1 MSVPGPL
8 PSSASASLDVGAAAR
23 SDGVVL
29 GLADTSSD
37 GLADGLAEADA
48 VALAAGG
55 ALGRVDAEPPTL
67 PGVDP
72 VLEVAPPD
80 VGVALGV
87 VGLGADVVFVGFGVG
102 FLVGTG
108 VLVFVGAGGA
118 TRGCCPDPKRKPTT
132 VPGAGS

>member
-8 PSSASASLDVGAAAR
+8 PPSASVEVGPAAR
-23 SDGVVL
+23 SDAVAL
-29 GLADTSSD
+29 GLADTSS
-37 GLADGLAEADA
+37 
-48 VALAAGG
+48 VALGEGVADSGAV
-55 ALGRVDAEPPTL
+55 ALGRVDAEPPTV

-72 VLEVAPPD
+72 VLEVALPD

-108 VLVFVGAGGA
+108 VLVLVGAGGA
-118 TRGCCPDPKRKPTT
+118 TRGCFPDP
-132 VPGAGS
+132 

>member
-8 PSSASASLDVGAAAR
+8 PSSASLDVGAAAR
-23 SDGVVL
+23 SDGVAL
-29 GLADTSSD
+29 GLATSSV
-37 GLADGLAEADA
+37 APPDGLAEADA
-48 VALAAGG
+48 VALADDV
-55 ALGRVDAEPPTL
+55 ALGRVDAEPPTV

-72 VLEVAPPD
+72 VLEVAPPE
-80 VGVALGV
+80 VGVALG

-108 VLVFVGAGGA
+108 VLVLVGAGGA